1 MKIREI
7 IKEAEVVD
15 RPPVHQQ
22 QEVPVHLPG
31 GATVVVFSDD
41 YTPFEVAVEAVSA
54 VIGLSPEE
62 ASKRMMKAHHQGWA
76 DVAAYA
82 SVDMAETK
90 ADQIMRHAR
99 NNTNYDHYR
108 RMARWNQPWPLH
120 AEVRE
125 ADGSEE

>member
-1 MKIREI
+1 MRIHEI

-15 RPPVHQQ
+15 RPPVQQ
-22 QEVPVHLPG
+22 RQEVPVHLPG

-41 YTPFEVAVEAVSA
+41 YTPFEVAVEAVAA
-54 VIGLSPEE
+54 VIGLDPSE
-62 ASKRMMKAHHQGWA
+62 AAKRMMKAHMQGWA

-90 ADQIMRHAR
+90 ADQIMSHAR
-99 NNTNYDHYR
+99 KNTNYDHYR
-108 RMARWNQPWPLH
+108 RAANWTQPWPLH

-125 ADGSEE
+125 AGDRE